1 MAAMNELGK
10 LLIIIGAVLLLVGGL
25 LVLGARLPWFGNLP
39 GDIVVKRD
47 NFTLYAPIGTMI
59 LVSILLTLL
68 LNVIGRLFR

>member
-1 MAAMNELGK
+1 MNELGK
-10 LLIIIGAVLLLVGGL
+10 VLIVAGTGL
-25 LVLGARLPWFGNLP
+25 LVIGLLLILGARLPWFGQLP

-68 LNVIGRLFR
+68 LNLIGRFFR

>member
-1 MAAMNELGK
+1 MAAMNELGR
-10 LLIIIGAVLLLVGGL
+10 LLIIVGAGLLLAGVLLV
-25 LVLGARLPWFGNLP
+25 VGARLPWFGNLP

-59 LVSILLTLL
+59 LVSILLTVL